1 MDCDPDGTTIIV
13 HVSEHS
19 EGVKVP
25 GIVWELPV
33 GTVSVVVWGY
43 VWEPDGTVCE
53 PDGAVCEPD
62 GAV

>member
-1 MDCDPDGTTIIV
+1 MVVIGLDGTAGVVGTTGVPGIDCEPDGTTIIV

-25 GIVWELPV
+25 GIVWELSV

-43 VWEPDGTVCE
+43 V
-53 PDGAVCEPD
+53 
-62 GAV
+62 